1 MKRIKLLNDQLKQ
14 SKTSNN
20 EYKLLKVN
28 PSQLNP
34 QIKIVVL
41 DNPKTLNSLT
51 KELSDEIINC
61 LNNLNNDDNTKVIIL
76 TGSGKSFVSGA
87 DISSFKAL
95 NYSDSLKKNNSVTER
110 ISNIYYSI
118 NKPMIAAVNGYCF
131 GGGLE
136 LALCCDMIYCSDKS
150 TLGFP
155 EIKLGLIPGIAGTQ
169 KLSRIFGILKANEFI
184 LSGKNIDLQE
194 AHSRGLINDIIKHE
208 NLLAHTEKIAEEICK
223 YDITALISA
232 KKAIK
237 HSLESGLYNGI
248 EYERSLFYPL
258 YDSKETQNSIDR
270 FLNKN
275 KKN

>member
-1 MKRIKLLNDQLKQ
+1 MKRIKLLYDQLGQ

-34 QIKIVVL
+34 QIKIVVI
-41 DNPKTLNSLT
+41 DNPKTLNSLS
-51 KELSDEIINC
+51 KELTNEIINC
-61 LNNLNNDDNTKVIIL
+61 LNNLNNDENTKVIII
-76 TGSGKSFVSGA
+76 TGSGKSFVSGV
-87 DISSFKAL
+87 DISSFKTE
-95 NYSDSLKKNNSVTER
+95 NYSDLLKKNNSITEKLT
-110 ISNIYYSI
+110 NVYYTI

-155 EIKLGLIPGIAGTQ
+155 EIKLALIPGMAGTQ

-208 NLLAHTEKIAEEICK
+208 NLLSHTEKIAEEICK
-223 YDITALISA
+223 YDITALVSA

-248 EYERSLFYPL
+248 EYEKSLFFPL
-258 YDSKETQNSIDR
+258 FDSKETKNAIDK